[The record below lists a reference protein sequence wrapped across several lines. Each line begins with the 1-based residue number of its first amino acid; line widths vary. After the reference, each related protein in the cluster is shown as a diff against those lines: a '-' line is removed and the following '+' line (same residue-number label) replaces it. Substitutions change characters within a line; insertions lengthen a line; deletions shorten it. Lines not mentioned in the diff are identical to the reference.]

1 MKQYKKKSSSAIAR
15 AISMLAK
22 MLANF
27 KTDKYQ

>member
-1 MKQYKKKSSSAIAR
+1 MKQYKKNSSSLTAR

-27 KTDKYQ
+27 KINNN